1 MQELKNAIER
11 AVVISKGPLINS
23 LELSLPI
30 VSEIPP
36 DEFSLE
42 AAEKAHILRVL
53 EWMRWDKER
62 TARALK
68 IDEDTLQGKIE
79 KYGLRK

>member
-30 VSEIPP
+30 VPEIPP

-42 AAEKAHILRVL
+42 ATEKAHILRVL
-53 EWMRWDKER
+53 EWMKWDKEK

-68 IDEDTLQGKIE
+68 IDEDTLQSKIE